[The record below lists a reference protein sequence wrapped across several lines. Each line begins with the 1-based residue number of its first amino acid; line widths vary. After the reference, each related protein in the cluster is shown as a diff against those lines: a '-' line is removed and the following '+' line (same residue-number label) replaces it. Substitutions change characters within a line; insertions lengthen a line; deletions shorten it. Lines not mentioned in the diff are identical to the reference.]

1 MDVVYYKI
9 AYTVIP
15 GTIYGVVYSLRI
27 FDIFS
32 HYASSSCIF
41 FQRLFAMNNHMA
53 GYNTYQ
59 VQEGSENQEPK
70 G

>member
-32 HYASSSCIF
+32 HYICFLIMYF
-41 FQRLFAMNNHMA
+41 F
-53 GYNTYQ
+53 
-59 VQEGSENQEPK
+59 PK
-70 G
+70 VICHE